1 MKVFDCITYFDEPL
15 LYDIRLN
22 ILSKHVDNFVVS
34 EAKFTHSGEEKKIKF
49 NKNLYPKFKD
59 RITHLIVE
67 NEPNDLRSKN
77 NGNKRLNSIKR
88 IAHQRDAIKK
98 QFNKN
103 NSEDWIIY
111 SDSDE
116 IPNLENINFR
126 NKKSKV
132 IFFKQNLF
140 YYKFNLTL
148 PSVPWFGS
156 RAIKFKNLNTISDL
170 RNLKPKKYNWWRLDT
185 IFKKNKI
192 KSVEIID
199 KGGWHFSDLRSAE
212 EIFRKKQNDEHHDEF
227 DFNRIDQK
235 QINDM
240 VQNRYINYDHSI
252 DKANILQKWNNKIY
266 LEKIDSD
273 ILPRHIIDN
282 QIKYKEWFE

>member
-185 IFKKNKI
+185 IFKKDKI
-192 KSVEIID
+192 INVKIIEN
-199 KGGWHFSDLRSAE
+199 GGWHFTEIKTPE
-212 EIFRKKQNDEHHDEF
+212 EIYLKHKNDEHHDEF
-227 DFNRIDQK
+227 DLTGISSQDIEK
-235 QINDM
+235 M
-240 VQNRYINYDHSI
+240 VKNNYITYDHKV
-252 DKANILQKWNNKIY
+252 DGRN
-266 LEKIDSD
+266 LEK
-273 ILPRHIIDN
+273 
-282 QIKYKEWFE
+282 K

>member
-22 ILSKHVDNFVVS
+22 ILNKYVDNFVVS
-34 EAKFTHSGEEKKIKF
+34 EAKFTHSGGEKKINF

-59 RITHLIVE
+59 RITHLIIE
-67 NEPNDLRSKN
+67 KEPEDIKSKN
-77 NGNKRLNSIKR
+77 IKNKRFNSIRR

-98 QFNKN
+98 NFSKI

-116 IPNLENINFR
+116 IPNLENVNFG
-126 NKKSKV
+126 NEKSKV

-156 RAIKFKNLNTISDL
+156 RASKFKNLSTISEI
-170 RNLKPKKYNWWRLDT
+170 RNLKPKRYNWWRLDT
-185 IFKKNKI
+185 IFKKNKLKNI
-192 KSVEIID
+192 KIID
-199 KGGWHFSDLRSAE
+199 KGGWHFTDLRSAE
-212 EIFRKKQNDEHHDEF
+212 EIFKKKQNDEHHDEF
-227 DFNRIDQK
+227 DLNKIDK
-235 QINDM
+235 KKINDM

-252 DKANILQKWNNKIY
+252 DKANISKKWNNKIY
-266 LEKIDSD
+266 LEKVDLNT
-273 ILPRHIIDN
+273 LPRYIVDN
-282 QIKYKEWFE
+282 QTKYKDWFE